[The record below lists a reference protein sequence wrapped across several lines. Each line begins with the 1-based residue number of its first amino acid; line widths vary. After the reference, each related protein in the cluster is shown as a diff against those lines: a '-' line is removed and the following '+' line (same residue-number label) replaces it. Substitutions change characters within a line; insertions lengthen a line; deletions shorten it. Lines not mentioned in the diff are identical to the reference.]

1 MKANLETATNHLKEN
16 EKILSFLYCNIHLT
30 NISRSGIL
38 IATTDKLLFCA
49 DAIIGKGLK
58 WEFPYKT
65 ILSLSENNGAVLGT
79 VPFIKKLLVN
89 CKEDLIIFENFTNP
103 SKVNDFSNLIKSKM
117 HK

>member
-1 MKANLETATNHLKEN
+1 MKANLEAATKYLNEN
-16 EKILSFLYCNIHLT
+16 EKILSFLYCKIHLVS
-30 NISRSGIL
+30 ISRSGIL

-65 ILSLSENNGAVLGT
+65 ISNLNENDGAVLGT
-79 VPFIKKLLVN
+79 VPFIKKILLN
-89 CKEDLIIFENFTNP
+89 CKEDLIIFENFSNP
-103 SKVNDFSNLIKSKM
+103 SKVNDFLKLIKSKM